1 MSRILIGVANLLQ
14 SIRGELMTSLD
25 ETTVIA
31 LRGWHP
37 AISRAEA
44 RAMFPECVIS
54 QNESRRLIIAEGDS
68 DWTRAEIMAGCECVL
83 VGGGIAE
90 WTSIEDLHKLIE
102 YQKMA
107 DMAVECWRHE
117 GKLPVSTKEIEHQL
131 GGRFH
136 DEGSTF
142 NLGNPTHRFG
152 VVLDASAGL
161 VAWGWMVGPGP
172 GKHGWASMRA
182 NKRPFF
188 RPVSL
193 EPRLARAA
201 VNIAAGINEGY
212 VVDPMC
218 GTGGILIESALTN
231 RQTLGIDFDPVMVE
245 GTKENLEWA
254 GVKAEVRRDDATRF
268 QLPQKLAALVV
279 DPPYG
284 RNSKG
289 DEKLLEEMLANV
301 VAQHNECRLVIIL
314 PGKAGNENLDQ
325 AIETEFKLPGFKVE
339 ESYGI
344 PVHKSLGRTLII
356 ASISTQD

>member
-1 MSRILIGVANLLQ
+1 MNQLL
-14 SIRGELMTSLD
+14 SIRGELMSSLD

-44 RAMFPECVIS
+44 KAMFPECEIS
-54 QNESRRLIIAEGDS
+54 QNKSRRLITAKGDS
-68 DWTRAEIMAGCECVL
+68 DWSRAEIMSGCECVL
-83 VGGGIAE
+83 VGGGITE
-90 WTSIEDLHKLIE
+90 WTSIEDLLELVE
-102 YQKMA
+102 YQKMN

-117 GKLPVSTKEIEHQL
+117 GKLPVSTKDIERQL

-142 NLGNPTHRFG
+142 DLETPKHRFG

-161 VAWGWMVGPGP
+161 VAWGWMTGLGP

-201 VNIAAGINEGY
+201 VNIAAGINKGY

-254 GVKAEVRRDDATRF
+254 GVEAEVRRDDATRF
-268 QLPQKLAALVV
+268 QLPKELAALVV

-289 DEKLLEEMLANV
+289 DEKLLEEMLENV
-301 VAQHNECRLVIIL
+301 VSQHNKCRLVIIL
-314 PGKAGNENLDQ
+314 PCEAGNENLDQ
-325 AIETEFKLPGFKVE
+325 AIETDLLLPGFVVE